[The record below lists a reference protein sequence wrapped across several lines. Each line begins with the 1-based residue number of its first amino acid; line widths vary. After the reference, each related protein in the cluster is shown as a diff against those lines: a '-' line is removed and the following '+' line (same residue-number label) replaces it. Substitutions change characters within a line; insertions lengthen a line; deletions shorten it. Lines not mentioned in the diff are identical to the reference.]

1 MPTFKIIR
9 DTEIESAARFDEQ
22 SPLCYADDRS
32 SALTDAG
39 ANLAADSIS
48 VSLLASATDGLAV
61 VAASRKLTLDRV
73 QSSTSMPPP
82 PRCSHWP
89 GWLAGLP
96 RCRPCI
102 RQHQRCRQPCSRSR
116 HSTKIA
122 TTTLAEACT
131 FWAPSSKRKSSQPVI
146 VRRRSSAGS
155 CRLNVSATMNVSAT
169 KTEYARCLLSS

>member
-73 QSSTSMPPP
+73 Q
-82 PRCSHWP
+82 
-89 GWLAGLP
+89 
-96 RCRPCI
+96 CRPRLAARTGQDGWQGCSAAG